1 MKKPISPP
9 IDLAEANAKLQ
20 AWREKYNTPEKIAA
34 LHRKA
39 VLGYVVESMA
49 FEGEAVSKT
58 RLKALLKERA
68 RVSRSQIAKKQN

>member
-1 MKKPISPP
+1 MKKPIPPP
-9 IDLAEANAKLQ
+9 IDLAEANAKFQ
-20 AWREKYNTPEKIAA
+20 AWREKYNTPEKVAA

-39 VLGYVVESMA
+39 VLDYVVESMA
-49 FEGEAVSKT
+49 FEGESVSKT